1 MSSLKFSSVLGKV
14 LLGCAKIS
22 VAVCTYKFYSLNKN
36 KKVQTSSG
44 EDVTPNEPA
53 KVKLNGLFIFYV
65 DNEFYHMSVRYED
78 IEYIADKVFM
88 DKKDGLRLTL

>member
-1 MSSLKFSSVLGKV
+1 M
-14 LLGCAKIS
+14 I
-22 VAVCTYKFYSLNKN
+22 
-36 KKVQTSSG
+36 
-44 EDVTPNEPA
+44 
-53 KVKLNGLFIFYV
+53 KLDGLIIFYV